1 MRFSSMPSIG
11 GKWIFSGI
19 TQYKTK
25 EIGLIGY
32 FVYVLGDLKFCL
44 FMLYQSGGVWIF
56 SGITQYKTNE
66 ISLIRYFVY
75 VLGGFNFAC
84 LCYTSRGGGW
94 IFSGITQ
101 YKTNEIGLIRYFVYV
116 FRGFNFACLCYAIP
130 ISSVTHS
137 EQIWYTVNSLYMDL
151 LCLKRTEH
159 TKCDSF
165 KALRVI
171 VGK

>member
-1 MRFSSMPSIG
+1 M
-11 GKWIFSGI
+11 
-19 TQYKTK
+19 
-25 EIGLIGY
+25 
-32 FVYVLGDLKFCL
+32 
-44 FMLYQSGGVWIF
+44 WIF

-137 EQIWYTVNSLYMDL
+137 E
-151 LCLKRTEH
+151 
-159 TKCDSF
+159 
-165 KALRVI
+165 
-171 VGK
+171 